1 MLLSLLNS
9 HSTCTSAHS
18 GTCMNERAHTLK
30 ASILRPTGGFE
41 SCVCATRSGLEAV
54 ADEVGLI
61 ESSLGLC
68 GESGLPGEL
77 VEGVSVF
84 P

>member
-41 SCVCATRSGLEAV
+41 SCVCATR
-54 ADEVGLI
+54 
-61 ESSLGLC
+61 
-68 GESGLPGEL
+68 
-77 VEGVSVF
+77 
-84 P
+84 